1 MKGYKMKY
9 IEYEDKIRK
18 LANGLLRKESK
29 VKAFFSQAYSKFN
42 VSDRRKILELFE
54 TAKISKSIARWYN
67 FIERNDDIKQI
78 IMNDAEENMNILMSE
93 ENIAQT
99 TDLLK
104 FTEVFLNI
112 SNLTIDDPKMQQ
124 ILSRLTSITDS
135 NHQILH
141 SEEVKKILEYYI
153 KEMAWKSS
161 DKEYMQTL
169 KDDSG
174 YKVFEKL
181 ICKYIESIDLNDD
194 LYNDCLLMLLSE
206 TQNIIDSSKL
216 SEVIS
221 KKFSSDIHLEDYI
234 GTNESKEKI
243 WNAIVIYRLKNS
255 ILPKDICA
263 YLVKNKELARVAN
276 IDYTKQYLKD
286 SGIENAAVF
295 YDERLITPGIANY
308 MRLSLNN
315 KQLDESSFH
324 EATHVIQQADILERK
339 DFSGNRY
346 AMLKDFILQRK
357 VGWNVYNQNHNNW
370 IFEIDADTQGGI
382 QYLQY
387 LKDIGSEEYSSDRI
401 RFLLEAQKRRLR
413 TSKQILIDDK
423 YVSKKELFEKDLI
436 DDPEL
441 ITRHPVLAIEYNLDG
456 SRKNPFEILQSLEER
471 LASSGNDLE
480 IQDIANCII
489 DDMDKLSEEDVNALK
504 KYSTE
509 TPLIIDI
516 KEKIIEHSA
525 KISREKLPLELVIE
539 SEGAND
545 ISYIEQTSE
554 ELYRQEQELQEEQSV
569 EKRGN

>member
-54 TAKISKSIARWYN
+54 TTKISKSIARWYN

-263 YLVKNKELARVAN
+263 YLIKNKELVRVAN

-286 SGIENAAVF
+286 SGIENTAVF
-295 YDERLITPGIANY
+295 YDERLITPGIANH

-346 AMLKDFILQRK
+346 AMLKDFILQKK
-357 VGWNVYNQNHNNW
+357 VGWNVYNQNHENW
-370 IFEIDADTQGGI
+370 ILEIDADTQGGI
-382 QYLQY
+382 QYLQF

-401 RFLLEAQKRRLR
+401 RFLLEDQKRRLR

-423 YVSKKELFEKDLI
+423 YVSKKELFEKYLI

-441 ITRHPVLAIEYNLDG
+441 ITRHPILAIEYNLDG

-545 ISYIEQTSE
+545 VSYIEQTSE

>member
-1 MKGYKMKY
+1 MKY

-18 LANGLLRKESK
+18 LANGLLRKKSK

-54 TAKISKSIARWYN
+54 TAKISKSIAHWYN

-174 YKVFEKL
+174 YKVFEQL
-181 ICKYIESIDLNDD
+181 ICKYFESIDLNDD
-194 LYNDCLLMLLSE
+194 LYNDSLLMLLSE

-243 WNAIVIYRLKNS
+243 WNAIVIYRLKNG

-263 YLVKNKELARVAN
+263 YLIKNKELVRVAN

-295 YDERLITPGIANY
+295 YDERLITPGIANH

-339 DFSGNRY
+339 D
-346 AMLKDFILQRK
+346 L
-357 VGWNVYNQNHNNW
+357 V
-370 IFEIDADTQGGI
+370 
-382 QYLQY
+382 
-387 LKDIGSEEYSSDRI
+387 
-401 RFLLEAQKRRLR
+401 LE
-413 TSKQILIDDK
+413 
-423 YVSKKELFEKDLI
+423 
-436 DDPEL
+436 
-441 ITRHPVLAIEYNLDG
+441 
-456 SRKNPFEILQSLEER
+456 
-471 LASSGNDLE
+471 
-480 IQDIANCII
+480 
-489 DDMDKLSEEDVNALK
+489 
-504 KYSTE
+504 
-509 TPLIIDI
+509 
-516 KEKIIEHSA
+516 
-525 KISREKLPLELVIE
+525 
-539 SEGAND
+539 
-545 ISYIEQTSE
+545 
-554 ELYRQEQELQEEQSV
+554 
-569 EKRGN
+569 